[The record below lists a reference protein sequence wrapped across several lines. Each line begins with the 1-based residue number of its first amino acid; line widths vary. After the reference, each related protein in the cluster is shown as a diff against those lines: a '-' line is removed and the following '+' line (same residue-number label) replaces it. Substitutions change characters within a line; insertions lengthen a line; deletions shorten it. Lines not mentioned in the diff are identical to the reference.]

1 MLAIRSTFIAVLMLA
16 LTSCAIFSPSP
27 ESQILTSANSIT
39 AGANLT
45 TAKLRSKSISVD
57 QAKNYRDTMRLAE
70 AMLKDANVALVA
82 CRKATNS
89 KPETTPDP
97 CKKNIALDIQLA
109 TTILAEVEATLR
121 AKE

>member
-1 MLAIRSTFIAVLMLA
+1 MLA
-16 LTSCAIFSPSP
+16 LTSCAILSPSP
-27 ESQILTSANSIT
+27 ESQILTGANSIT

-82 CRKATNS
+82 CRKATAS
-89 KPETTPDP
+89 TPQSLPDP
-97 CKKNIALDIQLA
+97 CKNNIALDIQLA